1 MRIRLARR
9 WRLPAALA
17 FVVVLALCVAGAYHH
32 RSRVLGFME
41 KESPERIGAA
51 NNNNNNNTSS
61 NDNGGAADDGGRR
74 YGVVIDAG
82 SSGSRVM
89 VYAWDHPTAAAAA
102 AMAGNSSSSSSSGML
117 PAVARAVEEEH
128 RWALK
133 THPGISSFTAHPHL
147 VGPDHIRP
155 LLDFAK
161 QAIPEPQI
169 ASTPVYLLATA
180 GMRML
185 PSSRQARIMDAAC
198 SFACAN
204 YAFRID
210 DCGQSFQVVSGETE
224 GLYGWVAVNY
234 LMGGFDV
241 AGQGGR
247 DGGQRRRQSHGFL
260 DMGGASAQIAFEPS
274 PAATKQI
281 LDDDLA
287 TVTLRSLDGN
297 DHAFRVFVATFLGHG
312 TNEARRRY
320 VEQLQEQEQK
330 QEQMLASGAARSGDS
345 GSAADGLRAVD
356 DPCLPSG
363 LALPTLRGR
372 PVVLLRGTGD
382 FAACLAATEP
392 LLNKTACPVEPCLF
406 AGVHGP
412 AIDFGAQKFVG
423 VSEYWYAAH
432 DYLGLGGVWDVDK
445 FEARAGAF
453 CRLPWADVLEKQ
465 TRLAAGQKVEVEE
478 DAAVVV
484 GRLQMQCFKAAW
496 LVNVLH
502 SGFGVPR
509 EAGAG
514 GSSPF
519 SFESVNHVGDIEVSW
534 TLGALLLRIA
544 QTIRPSAR
552 SAKARSV
559 PGIRLPHS
567 AAAAAAPG
575 IDDGAD
581 LVDDALWSPLSFV
594 GARRLLVLWTLL
606 PAATRA
612 GYALVLL
619 AGCGILVALLLFF
632 TLYRSRWSRLW
643 SRGKRRHGGR
653 RRSEEAIRMLSVARP
668 LDSRLA
674 SPSGADA
681 AEPLR
686 RSPSM
691 FVLAMPS
698 SPASAA
704 AAESSPPASRS
715 SSTNNLAL
723 LSRRRGAAD

>member
-1 MRIRLARR
+1 MRFRLARR

-17 FVVVLALCVAGAYHH
+17 FAVVLALCVAGTYHH
-32 RSRVLGFME
+32 RGRVFGFME
-41 KESPERIGAA
+41 KESPERIGA
-51 NNNNNNNTSS
+51 NNNSKY
-61 NDNGGAADDGGRR
+61 DAGGAADDDGRR

-89 VYAWDHPTAAAAA
+89 VYAWDDPTAAAAA
-102 AMAGNSSSSSSSGML
+102 TTGDSSAGNSSSSRML

-133 THPGISSFTAHPHL
+133 THPGISSFATHPHL
-147 VGPDHIRP
+147 VGPDHIKP
-155 LLDFAK
+155 LLDFAM
-161 QAIPEPQI
+161 QAIPKPH
-169 ASTPVYLLATA
+169 AANTPVYLLATA
-180 GMRML
+180 GMRLL

-198 SFACAN
+198 SFARAN

-210 DCGQSFQVVSGETE
+210 DCRESFQVVSGETE

-241 AGQGGR
+241 TSQGEHDGR
-247 DGGQRRRQSHGFL
+247 QRRRQSHGFL

-274 PAATKQI
+274 AAAAKRI
-281 LDDDLA
+281 LGDELA

-320 VEQLQEQEQK
+320 VEQLQLQLQEQGRL
-330 QEQMLASGAARSGDS
+330 LAAAAARNGDN

-363 LALPTLRGR
+363 LALPTVRGR
-372 PVVLLRGTGD
+372 PAVLLRGTGD
-382 FAACLAATEP
+382 FAACVAATEP

-432 DYLGLGGVWDVDK
+432 DYLGLGGVWDVGK

-453 CRLPWADVLEKQ
+453 CRLPWADVLGKQ
-465 TRLAAGQKVEVEE
+465 AKLAAGESRGHEE

-509 EAGAG
+509 EAGG
-514 GSSPF
+514 GGNASSPF

-534 TLGALLLRIA
+534 TLGALLIRIA
-544 QTIRPSAR
+544 QTIQPSAR
-552 SAKARSV
+552 SARARTV
-559 PGIRLPHS
+559 PGIRLPY
-567 AAAAAAPG
+567 AAAPG
-575 IDDGAD
+575 IGDGAD
-581 LVDDALWSPLSFV
+581 LVDDALWSPLTFV

-612 GYALVLL
+612 VYALALL

-632 TLYRSRWSRLW
+632 TLYRSRWNRLW
-643 SRGKRRHGGR
+643 SRGKRRR
-653 RRSEEAIRMLSVARP
+653 PQRQRSEEAIQILSVARP
-668 LDSRLA
+668 LDSQFF
-674 SPSGADA
+674 PSGADA

-691 FVLAMPS
+691 FVLAMPN

-704 AAESSPPASRS
+704 DSSPPASRS
-715 SSTNNLAL
+715 SSTNNLTL